1 MAVIL
6 DDKDYGGTGLGGENK
21 MKYKVSDSFLIP
33 VEITAIDGDR
43 TAPYFLSGCVG
54 TGWWSEAA
62 LKDMQ
67 QLACDG
73 CKWKEKRHQKCTCCI
88 RNRSRKDN
96 YEEEMQ

>member
-43 TAPYFLSGCVG
+43 TAPYFFEWVCWNWMVERSSTEGY
-54 TGWWSEAA
+54 AA
-62 LKDMQ
+62 ISL
-67 QLACDG
+67 
-73 CKWKEKRHQKCTCCI
+73 
-88 RNRSRKDN
+88 
-96 YEEEMQ
+96 